1 MTDHESDTKAAEFS
15 QTSPLD
21 DPDRETTASTA
32 DLRSLRGI
40 RWLLLA
46 GGLVTAVSLFRL
58 VESQWDVMP
67 VAAQYLAVVLGA
79 LGLYGTGELTYR
91 RLHLPLAGSALM
103 LLFTALVPVPRARA
117 RAIRYGVDP
126 SLVLARAVAERTGIT
141 VVPALAA
148 PLWWRR
154 HAGRDRSHRG
164 TVRFLRRRSVGPG
177 SVLVDDVLTTGA
189 TMLAAHS
196 ALQGLPT
203 LVLTATAAG
212 RVRGGEGRS
221 AMEAM

>member
-1 MTDHESDTKAAEFS
+1 MLCLACSAFSRERLCDACGPALSRSVVTTLVDGLTAVAPFAHRGTARRLVHALKYRGAIAAA
-15 QTSPLD
+15 SPLAD
-21 DPDRETTASTA
+21 AMVEVLPRE
-32 DLRSLRGI
+32 
-40 RWLLLA
+40 
-46 GGLVTAVSLFRL
+46 V
-58 VESQWDVMP
+58 
-67 VAAQYLAVVLGA
+67 
-79 LGLYGTGELTYR
+79 
-91 RLHLPLAGSALM
+91 
-103 LLFTALVPVPRARA
+103 TALVPVPRARA